1 MCTEGILVKEE
12 MEPKACVKQEE
23 QAAVRVKVEPDV
35 VVKQEPGSFF
45 LPSQSLLKQPTIV
58 FRSRNGQQGRLL
70 CPKLVVVK
78 TEPKEEEATSSYQ
91 IKSEQ
96 AKPYQT
102 RPSNSSGT
110 KSSTKSSSR
119 KALESCLLSSSKLCN
134 GELSLTEEEKRT
146 LVSEGYPVPA
156 RLPLTKAEERSLK
169 KIRRKIKNKIS
180 AQESRRK
187 KKEYLDRLEL
197 RCQKVEGE
205 RERWRAK
212 CLELEETNRQL
223 QTQLQQLQEKALSG
237 GGFRGGNLDIDV
249 D

>member
-1 MCTEGILVKEE
+1 VG
-12 MEPKACVKQEE
+12 
-23 QAAVRVKVEPDV
+23 
-35 VVKQEPGSFF
+35 
-45 LPSQSLLKQPTIV
+45 
-58 FRSRNGQQGRLL
+58 
-70 CPKLVVVK
+70 
-78 TEPKEEEATSSYQ
+78 
-91 IKSEQ
+91 KSV
-96 AKPYQT
+96 
-102 RPSNSSGT
+102 
-110 KSSTKSSSR
+110 KSSSR

-223 QTQLQQLQEKALSG
+223 QTQLQQLQEKAMSG
-237 GGFRGGNLDIDV
+237 AFRGGNLDIDV